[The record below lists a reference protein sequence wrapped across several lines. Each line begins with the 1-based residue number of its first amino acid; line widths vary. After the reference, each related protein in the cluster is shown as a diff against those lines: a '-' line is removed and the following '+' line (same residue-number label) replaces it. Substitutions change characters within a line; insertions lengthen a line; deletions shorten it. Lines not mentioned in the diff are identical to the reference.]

1 MIVKRKDGK
10 LFDFINYSTDKIQIF
25 LLVLLRATG
34 FLAIA
39 PIFSHSSVPKTIRVG
54 FMIILSGLV
63 ASTLQDVQIEPIESV
78 WQLAGLAV
86 QELLVGII
94 ISLTF
99 LILFYGAQTAG
110 SIVGYQIG
118 LALATEFDPSLSS
131 QVSIIGKFWYL
142 LAMLVFLTINGH
154 HLLISAFVDS
164 YQAVPPAGVHM
175 SGSIGEIIIRL
186 TAYVFVIGLKI
197 AAPIM
202 IALFLTDVA
211 LGAIAKMMPT
221 MNVFFIGFPV
231 KIALGLTM
239 MALSLPAFAYVLE
252 QGAAF
257 LDRKLDLIFLSLGKA

>member
-1 MIVKRKDGK
+1 M
-10 LFDFINYSTDKIQIF
+10 FDFINYSADKVQIF

-39 PIFSHSSVPKTIRVG
+39 PIISHTSVPKTIRVG
-54 FMIILSGLV
+54 FLILLSGLV
-63 ASTLQDVQIEPIESV
+63 ASSLQDVQVEPIESL

-86 QELLVGII
+86 QELLVGTI
-94 ISLTF
+94 ISLIF

-118 LALATEFDPSLSS
+118 LAIATEFDPSLSA

-142 LAMLVFLTINGH
+142 MAMLVFVTINGH

-164 YQAVPPAGVHM
+164 YQAVPPAGVHLN
-175 SGSIGEIIIRL
+175 GTVAEIVIRQ

-211 LGAIAKMMPT
+211 LGTIAKMMPT
-221 MNVFFIGFPV
+221 MNVFFIGFPI
-231 KIALGLTM
+231 KIALGLSI

-252 QGAAF
+252 RGAAF
-257 LDRKLDLIFLSLGKA
+257 LDNKLDLIFLSIGKA